1 MLRAAPDPARRN
13 DIMKIITTR
22 EPLVVGPVL
31 LSNVSWGT
39 FVRYPIYIK
48 NVDWYVRACAVL
60 SGRILL

>member
-1 MLRAAPDPARRN
+1 
-13 DIMKIITTR
+13 MKIITTR